1 MESQRTFIS
10 TIHGGDQED
19 QHQNLTKPSYRLTFL
34 VYLSHSSLAKVKCRL
49 VASINRRSIPRLLH
63 ILLMSQITLLNNIIF
78 IATEGGRFQEH
89 NRNTSIVN
97 LSSEFF

>member
-49 VASINRRSIPRLLH
+49 VASINRRSIPR
-63 ILLMSQITLLNNIIF
+63 IAAYVSNNTTKQYHF
-78 IATEGGRFQEH
+78 HCHGRREIPG
-89 NRNTSIVN
+89 T
-97 LSSEFF
+97 